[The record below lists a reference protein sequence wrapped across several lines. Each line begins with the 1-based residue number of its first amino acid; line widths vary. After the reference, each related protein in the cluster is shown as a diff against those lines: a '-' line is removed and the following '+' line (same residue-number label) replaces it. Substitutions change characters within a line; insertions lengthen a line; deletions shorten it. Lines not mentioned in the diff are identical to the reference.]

1 MAKRDWLAACGLLLV
16 GIIIGVVI
24 ATIEKQRVIAN
35 FRKGTAYAV
44 INQGPVCRIAADLGP
59 VEAAELR
66 DGAVRSHGCAVIGPG
81 FRGTVLEHQGVLV
94 KIRVAPPAPE
104 FAELENFAGWTAAA
118 NLGAPAT

>member
-24 ATIEKQRVIAN
+24 ATVEERRVIAN

-59 VEAAELR
+59 VEAAELLEP
-66 DGAVRSHGCAVIGPG
+66 AVRSHGCVVIGPG

-94 KIRVAPPAPE
+94 KIRVTTPGAE
-104 FAELENFAGWTAAA
+104 FADLENFSGWTAAA